1 MVDHELW
8 RIVAQKL
15 QVVCS
20 NRRICGEEGRRVDV
34 CVCVCV
40 CAQWCLTLC
49 DPMDCSLQGSS
60 VYGILQASIL
70 EWVAVPFSR
79 GSSHPSDRTSIS
91 CIGGWIFYHSDT
103 WDVLKKG
110 GPLY

>member
-40 CAQWCLTLC
+40 CVCVR
-49 DPMDCSLQGSS
+49 S
-60 VYGILQASIL
+60 V
-70 EWVAVPFSR
+70 V
-79 GSSHPSDRTSIS
+79 SDS
-91 CIGGWIFYHSDT
+91 
-103 WDVLKKG
+103 V
-110 GPLY
+110 